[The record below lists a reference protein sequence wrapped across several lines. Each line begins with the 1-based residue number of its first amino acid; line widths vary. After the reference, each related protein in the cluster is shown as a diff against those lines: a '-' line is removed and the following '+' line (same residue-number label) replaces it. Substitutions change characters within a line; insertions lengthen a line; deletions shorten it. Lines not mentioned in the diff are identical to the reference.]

1 MRIPAV
7 FGMIILGLSGL
18 LFAQYTS
25 QTDAVTFSATV
36 AQFIEVQVTPPTV
49 SFGTL
54 NPLANTT
61 ALTSVDVTNTYNSN
75 VDIKLTLNGTDFNNT
90 DVTDT
95 IAIGNLKMIANSAM
109 PVSYASFVDVMTN
122 AETPCAA
129 DMFRGDQDCS
139 DVLIDHTVNL
149 WFNFFVPGG
158 KKAGTY
164 TSTINIKS
172 DGITGPL

>member
-1 MRIPAV
+1 MRIPAI
-7 FGMIILGLSGL
+7 FGMIVLGLSGL

-25 QTDAVTFSATV
+25 QTDSVTFSATV
-36 AQFIEVQVTPPTV
+36 AQFIEVQVTPPSV
-49 SFGTL
+49 DFGTL

-61 ALTSVDVTNTYNSN
+61 AVSSVNVTNTANSN

-90 DVTDT
+90 VVTDT
-95 IAIGNLKMIANSAM
+95 IAIGNLRMKANSVQPA
-109 PVSYASFVDVMTN
+109 ADSFSEAMTN
-122 AETPCAA
+122 SEKACAA
-129 DMFRGDQDCS
+129 DVFQGDQNCS
-139 DVLIDHTVNL
+139 DVVIDSMVNL

-172 DGITGPL
+172 DGITGPI